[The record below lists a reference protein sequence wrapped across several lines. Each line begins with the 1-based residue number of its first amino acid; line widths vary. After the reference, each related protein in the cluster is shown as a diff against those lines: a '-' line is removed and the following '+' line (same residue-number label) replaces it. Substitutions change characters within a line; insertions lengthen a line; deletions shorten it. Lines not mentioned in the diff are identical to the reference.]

1 MELDELKDKWQK
13 ENVEHS
19 QLNQKNME
27 QLQLI
32 LQKKTSGVLVNIKKK
47 YEKIISILLV
57 GMFANILISPFLHWI
72 LGEEGPV
79 FRMPSLL
86 PLLTVILLCI
96 IILIFY
102 WIKYI
107 SFNSNIVENDLKTS
121 LAESIRNLK
130 RSFRHE
136 AWFLIVLFFGLFIA
150 GRSTSQAEGNG
161 EFWDIFRMDIMFSL
175 LAGCLLFAFALFL
188 RSKQYKKN
196 ISELEGYL
204 SEFNES

>member
-1 MELDELKDKWQK
+1 MELDDLKDKWYK
-13 ENVEHS
+13 ETVENS

-27 QLQLI
+27 QLQFI
-32 LQKKTSGVLVNIKKK
+32 LKKKTSGVLFKIKKK

-57 GMFANILISPFLHWI
+57 GLFANILISPFLHWI

-86 PLLTVILLCI
+86 PLLTVIILCM

-107 SFNSNIVENDLKTS
+107 SFNTNIVENDLKTS
-121 LAESIRNLK
+121 LTETIRNLK

-136 AWFLIVLFFGLFIA
+136 AWFLIILFIGLFTA

-161 EFWDIFRMDIMFSL
+161 DFWDIFRTDIMLSMFT
-175 LAGCLLFAFALFL
+175 GCLLFAFVLFL
-188 RSKQYKKN
+188 RSKHYKMN
-196 ISELEGYL
+196 IGELEGYL
-204 SEFNES
+204 SEFNEV

>member
-1 MELDELKDKWQK
+1 MELDDLKAKWQK
-13 ENVEHS
+13 ETVEHS

-27 QLQLI
+27 QLQVI
-32 LQKKTSGVLVNIKKK
+32 LKKKTSGVLFKVKKK
-47 YEKIISILLV
+47 YEKIISILFIGL
-57 GMFANILISPFLHWI
+57 FANIMISPFLHWI

-86 PLLTVILLCI
+86 PLLTIIILCM

-107 SFNSNIVENDLKTS
+107 SFNPNIVEDDLKTS
-121 LAESIRNLK
+121 LTENILNLK

-136 AWFLIVLFFGLFIA
+136 AWFLITLFVGLFIA

-161 EFWDIFRMDIMFSL
+161 DFWDIFRTDIMLSIF
-175 LAGCLLFAFALFL
+175 AGCLLFAFALLL

-204 SEFNES
+204 SEFNEA